1 MRASSYFETGMP
13 LELTAASRMDPRS
26 MIATL
31 FARILERLL
40 ATLSAVAAA
49 KFDERKVSRRTHNPA
64 DTKNF
69 GL

>member
-1 MRASSYFETGMP
+1 
-13 LELTAASRMDPRS
+13 